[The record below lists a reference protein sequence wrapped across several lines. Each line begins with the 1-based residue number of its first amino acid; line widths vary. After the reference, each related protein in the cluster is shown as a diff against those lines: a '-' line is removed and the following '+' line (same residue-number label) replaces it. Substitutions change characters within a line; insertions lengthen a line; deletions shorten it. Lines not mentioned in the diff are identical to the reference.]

1 MTMNRWKYMN
11 INLMD
16 DDRGMPVLKQNLK
29 HLRPSFLFP
38 EPEPPTSGESATP
51 LFLSLSFFCFLQGS
65 VFRIRI
71 RVRLQNGYIPDPEQG
86 PTRFFYSQV

>member
-29 HLRPSFLFP
+29 NLRPSFLFP

-51 LFLSLSFFCFLQGS
+51 LFLSFKFSLFSS
-65 VFRIRI
+65 RIRI
-71 RVRLQNGYIPDPEQG
+71 PNTDPGQASK
-86 PTRFFYSQV
+86 RIYS